1 MTRNFLVAAIALI
14 YMVLGLLSF
23 CNSWTPSSS
32 ELFVINPFSLVG
44 GLLALYAGFAMFR
57 LNEFGRKL
65 VVILLSIRVIINL
78 LLVLRVL
85 QADAGLGVENRF
97 GELIYQ
103 IESPYAF
110 QGFLLVWS
118 VIALLMIVFLSQKE
132 TKEIFVPEETRD
144 IEPDI

>member
-1 MTRNFLVAAIALI
+1 M
-14 YMVLGLLSF
+14 
-23 CNSWTPSSS
+23 
-32 ELFVINPFSLVG
+32 
-44 GLLALYAGFAMFR
+44 
-57 LNEFGRKL
+57 
-65 VVILLSIRVIINL
+65 ILLSIRVIINL
-78 LLVLRVL
+78 LLVLQVL
-85 QADAGLGVENRF
+85 QADARLGVENRF

-144 IEPDI
+144 VEPDIIFE